1 MDNVAYNDC
10 NRAFLQAFMARSSM
24 TFDEAQPVL
33 AAIISAHEGRTV
45 DTEDITQELFS
56 SYISSANSA
65 ISPFNFEIRSSLR
78 QLARDANQETTE
90 GSTERVYAL
99 VNVHVDALTQL
110 ATTYTPDEIAFVKR
124 VLDFMFDTNNTKI
137 VEGMVITPIQ
147 ATQLAKVSSADAN
160 RRRSTNAEPQ
170 QNQGG
175 AAQSL
180 TMTQAETMM
189 QNLLVEGWLEKSPK
203 NYFSLTPR
211 ALMELRSW
219 LSDTYNYVKESGR
232 KVERIKF
239 CAACRDIVTA
249 GQRCGDR
256 DCPGR
261 LHDHCMRNF
270 FRVQQAEKC
279 PVCKEE
285 WPGDKF
291 VGERAVI
298 SANRRQSNHVPRA
311 SQVHSSAPNG
321 HREISDEESEEDE
334 G

>member
-1 MDNVAYNDC
+1 MDNSTYNDC

-24 TFDEAQPVL
+24 NFDEAQPVL

-45 DTEDITQELFS
+45 DAEDVTQELFS
-56 SYISSANSA
+56 SYISSANTA

-78 QLARDANQETTE
+78 QIAKDPNHDTTE
-90 GSTERVYAL
+90 DPPERVYAL

-110 ATTYTPDEIAFVKR
+110 ATTYSPDEIAFVKR
-124 VLDFMFDTNNTKI
+124 VLDFMFVTNNTRI
-137 VEGMVITPIQ
+137 IEGMVITPIQ
-147 ATQLAKVSSADAN
+147 ATHLAKVSSADTN
-160 RRRSTNAEPQ
+160 LRRSTNAESQ

-189 QNLLVEGWLEKSPK
+189 QNLLVEGWLEKSQK

-219 LSDTYNYVKESGR
+219 LSDTYNYVKENGR
-232 KVERIKF
+232 KVEHIKF
-239 CAACRDIVTA
+239 CAACREIITV
-249 GQRCGDR
+249 GQRCVDR
-256 DCPGR
+256 DCLGR
-261 LHDHCMRNF
+261 LHDHCMHNF

-279 PVCKEE
+279 PVCKED

-291 VGERAVI
+291 VGERAVT
-298 SANRRQSNHVPRA
+298 SASRRQSNNVPRT
-311 SQVHSSAPNG
+311 SQLHSSAPNG
-321 HREISDEESEEDE
+321 RMETSDEESEEDE